1 MSGPAERVFTL
12 LHDDYLFYVS
22 EIQGMTLAEGRM
34 LLMDLMEQATQ
45 RQYVYAHHWQVGD
58 LVMWDNTST
67 VHRGRWFD
75 LTERREL
82 RRATTEEVSA

>member
-1 MSGPAERVFTL
+1 MNIWFAHL
-12 LHDDYLFYVS
+12 LGYFVELKSCSDW
-22 EIQGMTLAEGRM
+22 IM
-34 LLMDLMEQATQ
+34 

-75 LTERREL
+75 YAERREL

>member
-1 MSGPAERVFTL
+1 
-12 LHDDYLFYVS
+12 
-22 EIQGMTLAEGRM
+22 MTLAEGRM

-75 LTERREL
+75 FAERREL
-82 RRATTEEVSA
+82 RRATTEEVPA